1 MELALFFAF
10 HFHFRTMWHRCPD
23 LGDTWFWIGS
33 KNTWTWGMWIFVS
46 RKFWALYVDFAWI
59 FGFLPTLWCTVFKIH
74 GNRVTWGLTVFEFLY
89 NFKAYFLMAILI
101 IWNSPI
107 SWLTWIFKP
116 VNKPL
121 YAKISLIYS
130 KIALLMRSFEQNCV
144 SGICEFECKFK
155 KTLAAICCMYV
166 LKN

>member
-1 MELALFFAF
+1 MVLNWFQKHLNLRYVDFCISKILSFICGF
-10 HFHFRTMWHRCPD
+10 CVDFWVFTNLMMHSFQ
-23 LGDTWFWIGS
+23 DTWFFPGT
-33 KNTWTWGMWIFVS
+33 KNRATW
-46 RKFWALYVDFAWI
+46 D
-59 FGFLPTLWCTVFKIH
+59 
-74 GNRVTWGLTVFEFLY
+74 LTVFEFLH